1 MPLFRAHLCTS
12 FHAQIFLSSAVLS
25 MIYPLLPQQ
34 YLPLR
39 SNTPTTGFTI
49 SLKSSWSLTTPPYQP
64 SRRAV
69 LDMRAFT
76 PSTNAKNCKHW
87 QTDDS
92 QPVHRRRSTKEQQA
106 TYPDD
111 SPPTQEPSAPYTK
124 GYTRR
129 KPATRHRHHA
139 GARPGYTRRTPTYRH
154 TAGALPRLQ
163 ALSESPSSSRA
174 SGTIPLSSSRVTPA
188 NIKSGLH
195 M

>member
-76 PSTNAKNCKHW
+76 PSTNAKIANIGK
-87 QTDDS
+87 QTI
-92 QPVHRRRSTKEQQA
+92 RNRS
-106 TYPDD
+106 
-111 SPPTQEPSAPYTK
+111 
-124 GYTRR
+124 
-129 KPATRHRHHA
+129 
-139 GARPGYTRRTPTYRH
+139 
-154 TAGALPRLQ
+154 TAGALPKSSKRRTPTIRHRHKNPRRPIPRATRDVNQRLATGTTPAPDQ
-163 ALSESPSSSRA
+163 ATRDVLRHTGTPPAPYQGFKLCRNHPPSSRA
-174 SGTIPLSSSRVTPA
+174 SGTIPLSSRVTPA
-188 NIKSGLH
+188 NIKSGLY